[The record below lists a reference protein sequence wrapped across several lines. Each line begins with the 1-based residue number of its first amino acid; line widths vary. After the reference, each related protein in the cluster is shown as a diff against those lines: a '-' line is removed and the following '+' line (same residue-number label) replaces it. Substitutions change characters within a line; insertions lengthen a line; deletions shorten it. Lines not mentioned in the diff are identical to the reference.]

1 MRNPTQSTLIVTVAT
16 LAVLSGCAGGEQA
29 ARQAEEETP
38 AAESAMAEEP
48 GVAVAEDTVAAEP
61 PGEAGEVGA
70 EEAVEATPEAPG
82 VRRPAL
88 RNWMLIEFARA
99 VEPADL
105 EWLEENGFRVD
116 TVMSE
121 TMVRGWLEVPAGG
134 ELIGQDPRIAR
145 IHAQMR

>member
-1 MRNPTQSTLIVTVAT
+1 MRKPTQSMLVVTVA
-16 LAVLSGCAGGEQA
+16 LLLVLSGCAGGEQA
-29 ARQAEEETP
+29 ARQTEEGTP
-38 AAESAMAEEP
+38 AAESAVAQEPGAGVAEE
-48 GVAVAEDTVAAEP
+48 TVPSETA
-61 PGEAGEVGA
+61 GEAGEVRA
-70 EEAVEATPEAPG
+70 EEAVQTSPEPSG

-134 ELIGQDPRIAR
+134 EVIGQDPRIAR